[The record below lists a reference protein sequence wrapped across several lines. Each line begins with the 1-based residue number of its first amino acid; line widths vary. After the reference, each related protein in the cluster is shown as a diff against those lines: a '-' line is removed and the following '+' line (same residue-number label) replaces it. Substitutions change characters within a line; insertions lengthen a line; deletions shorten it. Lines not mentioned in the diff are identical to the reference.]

1 MVSRPKVLSSPLQE
15 CLVWQLASWM
25 TCGTLFKSIFSLV
38 SHKKNREK
46 ANTGLNLVITG
57 HEVSIGNCDFYIPG
71 VNTWHSGCDQQCK
84 TCNLY
89 SYAVTLGVLV
99 IISMANQGKFV

>member
-1 MVSRPKVLSSPLQE
+1 M
-15 CLVWQLASWM
+15 WQLASWM

-71 VNTWHSGCDQQCK
+71 VNTWHISI
-84 TCNLY
+84 
-89 SYAVTLGVLV
+89 AVVTSNAKHVICIHTLSHWECLL
-99 IISMANQGKFV
+99 